1 MNLQLDGKVALVTAA
16 SRGLGFAVA
25 DCLAQEGALVIMSS
39 RTDDVHKAA
48 ARITGR
54 DVHTPLAFKADLTS
68 AKDIEFMVSQA
79 MEHAGRIDILFIN
92 AGGPAPGR
100 FMDLEE
106 SQWLEAVTLTIMSA
120 VRLCRAVA
128 PVMISQGEGSI
139 VASQSIS
146 VKQPVDNLML
156 SNALRPAVV
165 GMTKS
170 LADEL
175 GPRGI
180 RVNSIHP
187 GWTKTARVEQLLES
201 RVQANGTSFQTE
213 LERVAGA
220 IPLGRMGTPEEFAR
234 AAVWLASP
242 AASFVHGQAL
252 VVDGGQSR
260 FPL

>member
-1 MNLQLDGKVALVTAA
+1 MDLQLNGKVALVTAA

-25 DCLAQEGALVIMSS
+25 DCLAREGARVIMSS

-54 DVHTPLAFKADLTS
+54 GVHTPLAFQGDLTRS
-68 AKDIEFMVSQA
+68 KDIDFLVSQT
-79 MEHAGRIDILFIN
+79 MDYAGRIDILFIN

-106 SQWLEAVTLTIMSA
+106 SQWLDAVNLTIMSA
-120 VRLCRAVA
+120 VRLCRAVV
-128 PVMISQGEGSI
+128 PIMITQGEGSI

-146 VKQPVDNLML
+146 VKQPVDNLTL

-201 RVQANGTSFQTE
+201 RVRTNGTSMETE
-213 LERVAGA
+213 LDKVTGA

-242 AASFVHGQAL
+242 AASFIHGQAL